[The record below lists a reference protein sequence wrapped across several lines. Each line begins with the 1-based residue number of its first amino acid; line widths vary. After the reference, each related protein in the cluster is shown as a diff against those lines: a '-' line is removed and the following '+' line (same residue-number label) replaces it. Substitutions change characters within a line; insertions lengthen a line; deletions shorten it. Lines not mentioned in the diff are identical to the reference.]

1 MSITIHVADDHTI
14 FRSGLRAF
22 IEKHD
27 DLEVAGESGNG
38 FDAIAWFRDN
48 QADVLLLDI
57 SMPGLS
63 GSGVARQLVEDHPA
77 IKMLVLTMHDD
88 EFYLREFFRIG
99 CKGFILKS
107 SPAELLVKGIRAVAQ
122 GEVFV
127 DPALSKYL
135 VASYAG
141 PAASGGREQDLTP
154 REKEVCRVLA
164 MGHTNAE
171 TAQLLYISRRTVETH
186 RAAIMTKLGLHSRA
200 ELVRFA
206 MENGLLGA

>member
-1 MSITIHVADDHTI
+1 MSIRLHIADDHMI

-48 QADVLLLDI
+48 RADVLLLDI
-57 SMPGLS
+57 SMPGLP
-63 GSGVARQLVEDHPA
+63 GSGVARQLVEERPG
-77 IKMLVLTMHDD
+77 IKILVLTMHDD

-107 SPAELLVKGIRAVAQ
+107 SPAELLVKGIREVAA

-141 PAASGGREQDLTP
+141 TVASDARAHDLTN

-164 MGHTNAE
+164 MGHTNEE
-171 TAQLLYISRRTVETH
+171 TAQLLNISRRTVETH
-186 RAAIMTKLGLHSRA
+186 RAAIMSKLGLHSRA

-206 MENGLLGA
+206 MENELLG